1 MDHLCWKL
9 IIPRLSFSTQL
20 KLSQM
25 NNDLGLIAIENG
37 NFEMKRLI
45 RRLKNNPYLARK
57 NGRKNENGR
66 NWTFWRALNW
76 ILEEETNHFDLV
88 QVRFKFIALMSLVND
103 DLSIHRALIG

>member
-1 MDHLCWKL
+1 
-9 IIPRLSFSTQL
+9 
-20 KLSQM
+20 M

-37 NFEMKRLI
+37 NFEMKRLK

-76 ILEEETNHFDLV
+76 ILEEDTNHFDLV
-88 QVRFKFIALMSLVND
+88 QLAKAEILGLKISKTGIGPFYKDFKDPDWTPEIRKELKQNPDWIIS
-103 DLSIHRALIG
+103 